1 MKKFLKSVK
10 NWQNHDHESVAPF
23 LAHPVVCF
31 VCCLH
36 LSLHSESKIYL
47 CNNFVRAMPI
57 FRILSLLSSGIIYAH
72 YSWIDSH
79 DTSAMLS
86 PLFFLYI
93 WPVTV
98 NLAFQKWICNEVQ
111 NNICSCCVNTLQI
124 HKKNYKNLLMYDDLM
139 QAALNAFFRY
149 IMYCCIAGKCFM
161 SLKTYCVC
169 LTLPASYLLAHS
181 KLSTMTHWRK
191 FHVFFWKLLLMSTKR
206 TMYGNTAFVYQ

>member
-1 MKKFLKSVK
+1 MGFLVNRFTANLPVKKFLKSVK

-98 NLAFQKWICNEVQ
+98 NLAFQKWICNEVE

-124 HKKNYKNLLMYDDLM
+124 HKKIIRIYWCMMTLCKQHLMHFLD
-139 QAALNAFFRY
+139 
-149 IMYCCIAGKCFM
+149 I
-161 SLKTYCVC
+161 
-169 LTLPASYLLAHS
+169 
-181 KLSTMTHWRK
+181 
-191 FHVFFWKLLLMSTKR
+191 
-206 TMYGNTAFVYQ
+206 

>member
-1 MKKFLKSVK
+1 VQGVVGFLVNRFTANLPVKKFLKSVK

-23 LAHPVVCF
+23 LAHPAVCF

-86 PLFFLYI
+86 PLFFSVYLTCYRQ
-93 WPVTV
+93 
-98 NLAFQKWICNEVQ
+98 LGFSEVD
-111 NNICSCCVNTLQI
+111 LQWG
-124 HKKNYKNLLMYDDLM
+124 
-139 QAALNAFFRY
+139 
-149 IMYCCIAGKCFM
+149 GK
-161 SLKTYCVC
+161 
-169 LTLPASYLLAHS
+169 
-181 KLSTMTHWRK
+181 
-191 FHVFFWKLLLMSTKR
+191 
-206 TMYGNTAFVYQ
+206 